1 MGVLPAMEPEKTAVR
16 EPGLDLLRTIAIL
29 LVAFFHMSLEPAPR
43 LLRDIEQCGWMGVD
57 LFFVLSG
64 FLIGSQLLRPY
75 LRNETPSLWVF
86 YLRRAFRVLPA
97 FWAVLL
103 VYALVP
109 GFRERPNL
117 PDFWRFLT
125 FTQNLGL
132 EAPAAFSHAWSLCVE
147 EHFYL
152 LCPILVLWLMRRP
165 SLGKTVAVAATIF
178 ILGLIVRST
187 IWAHYLGPI
196 VHDPKS
202 ERLFIIRYWGMIYF
216 PTYAR
221 LDGLLVGV
229 LLAGIRVFRPAWWSY
244 AMARRTGVF
253 VIASVLL
260 ALAVWSC
267 WEIYSVSA
275 VVWGFPLVALG
286 FGFLVVAAAGM
297 RFHVPCATLGAT
309 LAYSTYL
316 THKAV
321 MHLDRV
327 YLGNL
332 LSVNWAVSLAVY
344 SASSLIVASV
354 LYLCIERPFL
364 RMRERIINAMRARKS
379 ALTPASGLAE
389 S

>member
-1 MGVLPAMEPEKTAVR
+1 MANLATIEQERKAAR
-16 EPGLDLLRTIAIL
+16 EPGLDLLRSLAIL
-29 LVAFFHMSLEPAPR
+29 LVALYHMSLDPA
-43 LLRDIEQCGWMGVD
+43 LAVLSVIEQCGWMGVD

-75 LRNETPSLWVF
+75 LRNETPSLWAF
-86 YLRRAFRVLPA
+86 YLKRAFRVLPA
-97 FWAVLL
+97 FWVVLL
-103 VYALVP
+103 VYVLVP

-117 PDFWRFLT
+117 PDAWRFLT

-152 LCPILVLWLMRRP
+152 VCPILVLWLMRKP
-165 SLGKTVAVAATIF
+165 SLRKAIAVAAAIF
-178 ILGLIVRST
+178 ISGLIVRWM

-196 VHDPKS
+196 AGDPKN
-202 ERLFIIRYWGMIYF
+202 EHLFIVRYWGMIYF

-229 LLAGIRVFRPAWWSY
+229 LLAGIRIFRPAWWSY
-244 AMARRTGVF
+244 AMARRILVF
-253 VIASVLL
+253 VIAAILL

-275 VVWGFPLVALG
+275 VIWGFPLIALG
-286 FGFLVVAAAGM
+286 FGFLVMAAAGLQL
-297 RFHVPCATLGAT
+297 RIPGATFGAT

-332 LSVNWAVSLAVY
+332 LSINWFVSLAIYAV
-344 SASSLIVASV
+344 SSLIVASV
-354 LYLCIERPFL
+354 LYLCVEGPFL
-364 RMRERIINAMRARKS
+364 RLRERIISAIRARKS
-379 ALTPASGLAE
+379 APATAPGLADV
-389 S
+389 

>member
-1 MGVLPAMEPEKTAVR
+1 MANLGTIEQERKAAR
-16 EPGLDLLRTIAIL
+16 EPGLDLLRSLAIL
-29 LVAFFHMSLEPAPR
+29 LVALFHMSLETAPEG
-43 LLRDIEQCGWMGVD
+43 LRVIQQCGWMGVD

-75 LRNETPSLWVF
+75 LRNEKPSLWTF

-97 FWAVLL
+97 FWVVLL
-103 VYALVP
+103 VYVLVP

-117 PDFWRFLT
+117 PDVWRFLS

-152 LCPILVLWLMRRP
+152 FFPILVLWLMRKP
-165 SLGKTVAVAATIF
+165 SLGKAIGVATTIF
-178 ILGLIVRST
+178 VAGLIVRWV

-196 VHDPKS
+196 ADDS
-202 ERLFIIRYWGMIYF
+202 NNERLFIVRYWGMIYF

-229 LLAGIRVFRPAWWSY
+229 LLAGIRIFRPAWWSY
-244 AMARRTGVF
+244 AMARRARVF
-253 VIASVLL
+253 VIASILL
-260 ALAVWSC
+260 GLAIWSC

-275 VVWGFPLVALG
+275 VVWGFPLIAFG
-286 FGFLVVAAAGM
+286 FGFLLVAVAGLPV
-297 RFHVPCATLGAT
+297 RIPGATIGAT

-332 LSVNWAVSLAVY
+332 LSVNWFVSLVIYAVSC
-344 SASSLIVASV
+344 LIVASA
-354 LYLCIERPFL
+354 LYLCIEGPFL
-364 RMRERIINAMRARKS
+364 RLRERIISPIRAPKS
-379 ALTPASGLAE
+379 ALATAPGLVE

>member
-1 MGVLPAMEPEKTAVR
+1 MANLGTIEQERKAAR
-16 EPGLDLLRTIAIL
+16 EPGLDLLRSLAIL
-29 LVAFFHMSLEPAPR
+29 LVALFHMSLETAPEG
-43 LLRDIEQCGWMGVD
+43 LRVIQQCGWMGVD

-75 LRNETPSLWVF
+75 LRNEKPSLWTF

-97 FWAVLL
+97 FWVVLL
-103 VYALVP
+103 VYVLVP

-117 PDFWRFLT
+117 PDVWRFLT

-152 LCPILVLWLMRRP
+152 FFPILVLWLMRKP
-165 SLGKTVAVAATIF
+165 SLGKAIGVATTIF
-178 ILGLIVRST
+178 VAGLIVRWV

-196 VHDPKS
+196 ADDS
-202 ERLFIIRYWGMIYF
+202 NNERLFIVRYWGMIYF

-229 LLAGIRVFRPAWWSY
+229 LLAGIRIFRPAWWSY
-244 AMARRTGVF
+244 AMARRTLVF
-253 VIASVLL
+253 VIAAILL
-260 ALAVWSC
+260 GLAVWSC

-275 VVWGFPLVALG
+275 VVWGFPLIAFG
-286 FGFLVVAAAGM
+286 FGFLLVAVAGLPV
-297 RFHVPCATLGAT
+297 RIPGATIGAT

-332 LSVNWAVSLAVY
+332 LSVNWFVSLAIYAV
-344 SASSLIVASV
+344 SSLIVASV
-354 LYLCIERPFL
+354 LYLCIEGPFL
-364 RMRERIINAMRARKS
+364 RLRERIVSPIRARKS
-379 ALTPASGLAE
+379 PPATAPGLAE
-389 S
+389 F

>member
-1 MGVLPAMEPEKTAVR
+1 MANLGAIEQDRKAAR
-16 EPGLDLLRTIAIL
+16 EPGLDLLRSLAIL
-29 LVAFFHMSLEPAPR
+29 LVALYHMSLEPAPR
-43 LLRDIEQCGWMGVD
+43 VLRVVEQCGWMGVD

-64 FLIGSQLLRPY
+64 FLIGSQLFRPY
-75 LRNETPSLWVF
+75 LRNEKPLLWAF

-97 FWAVLL
+97 FWVVLL
-103 VYALVP
+103 VYVLVP

-117 PDFWRFLT
+117 PDVWRFLT

-152 LCPILVLWLMRRP
+152 FFPILVLWLMRKP
-165 SLGKTVAVAATIF
+165 SLGKAIAVAATIF
-178 ILGLIVRST
+178 VAGLIVRWL

-196 VHDPKS
+196 ADDS
-202 ERLFIIRYWGMIYF
+202 NNERLFVVRYWGMIYF

-221 LDGLLVGV
+221 LDGLSIGV
-229 LLAGIRVFRPAWWSY
+229 LLAGIRIFRPAWWSY
-244 AMARRTGVF
+244 AMARRALVF
-253 VIASVLL
+253 VIASILL
-260 ALAVWSC
+260 GLAIWLC
-267 WEIYSVSA
+267 WDIYSVSA
-275 VVWGFPLVALG
+275 VIWGFPLIAFG
-286 FGFLVVAAAGM
+286 FGFLMVAAAGL
-297 RFHVPCATLGAT
+297 RFRIPGATIGAT

-332 LSVNWAVSLAVY
+332 LNVNWFVSLAIYAV
-344 SASSLIVASV
+344 SSLIVASV
-354 LYLCIERPFL
+354 LYLCIEGPFL
-364 RMRERIINAMRARKS
+364 RLRERIVSPIRARKWPL
-379 ALTPASGLAE
+379 ATASGLAE

>member
-1 MGVLPAMEPEKTAVR
+1 MANLGTIEQERKAAR
-16 EPGLDLLRTIAIL
+16 EPGLDLLRSLAIL
-29 LVAFFHMSLEPAPR
+29 LVALFHMSLETAPEG
-43 LLRDIEQCGWMGVD
+43 LRVIQQCGWMGVD

-75 LRNETPSLWVF
+75 LRNEKPSLWTF

-97 FWAVLL
+97 FWVVLL
-103 VYALVP
+103 VYVLVP

-117 PDFWRFLT
+117 PDVWRFLT

-152 LCPILVLWLMRRP
+152 FFPILVLWLMRKP
-165 SLGKTVAVAATIF
+165 SLGKATGVAATI
-178 ILGLIVRST
+178 LVAGLIVRWM
-187 IWAHYLGPI
+187 IWAHYLAPI
-196 VHDPKS
+196 ADDS
-202 ERLFIIRYWGMIYF
+202 NNERLFIVRYWGMLYF

-229 LLAGIRVFRPAWWSY
+229 LLAGIRIFRPGWWSY
-244 AMARRTGVF
+244 AMARRALVF
-253 VIASVLL
+253 VVASILL
-260 ALAVWSC
+260 GLAIWSC

-275 VVWGFPLVALG
+275 VVWGFPLIAFG
-286 FGFLVVAAAGM
+286 FGFLLVAVAGLPV
-297 RFHVPCATLGAT
+297 RIPGATIGAT

-332 LSVNWAVSLAVY
+332 LSVNWFVSLVIYAVSC
-344 SASSLIVASV
+344 LIVASA
-354 LYLCIERPFL
+354 LYLCIEGPFL
-364 RMRERIINAMRARKS
+364 RLRERIISPIRAPKS
-379 ALTPASGLAE
+379 ALATAPGLVE

>member
-1 MGVLPAMEPEKTAVR
+1 MASFGTIDQEKKAAR
-16 EPGLDLLRTIAIL
+16 EPGLDLLRSLAIL
-29 LVAFFHMSLEPAPR
+29 LVALFHMSLEPAPEV
-43 LLRDIEQCGWMGVD
+43 LRVIQQCGWMGVY

-75 LRNETPSLWVF
+75 LRNEKPSLWTF

-97 FWAVLL
+97 FWVVLL
-103 VYALVP
+103 VYVLVP

-117 PDFWRFLT
+117 PDVWWFLS

-152 LCPILVLWLMRRP
+152 FFPILVLWLMRKP
-165 SLGKTVAVAATIF
+165 SLGKAIGVAATIF
-178 ILGLIVRST
+178 VAGLIIRWM
-187 IWAHYLGPI
+187 IWAHYLAPI
-196 VHDPKS
+196 ADDS
-202 ERLFIIRYWGMIYF
+202 NNERLFIVRYWGMIYF

-229 LLAGIRVFRPAWWSY
+229 LLAGIRIFRPAWWSY
-244 AMARRTGVF
+244 AMARRARVF
-253 VIASVLL
+253 VIASILL
-260 ALAVWSC
+260 GLAIWSC

-275 VVWGFPLVALG
+275 VVWGFPLIAFG
-286 FGFLVVAAAGM
+286 FGFLLVAVAGLPV
-297 RFHVPCATLGAT
+297 RIPGATIGAT

-332 LSVNWAVSLAVY
+332 LSVNWFVSLVTYAG
-344 SASSLIVASV
+344 SCLIVASV
-354 LYLCIERPFL
+354 LYLCIEGPFL
-364 RMRERIINAMRARKS
+364 RLRERIISPIRARKP
-379 ALTPASGLAE
+379 ALATAPGLVE

>member
-1 MGVLPAMEPEKTAVR
+1 MANLGAIEQDRKAAR
-16 EPGLDLLRTIAIL
+16 EPGLDLLRSLAIL
-29 LVAFFHMSLEPAPR
+29 LVALFHMSLEPAPEA
-43 LLRDIEQCGWMGVD
+43 LVVAKQCGWMGVD

-75 LRNETPSLWVF
+75 LHNKQPSLWAF

-97 FWAVLL
+97 FLVVLF
-103 VYALVP
+103 VYVLVP

-117 PDFWRFLT
+117 PDVWRFLT

-152 LCPILVLWLMRRP
+152 FFPILVLWLMRKP
-165 SLGKTVAVAATIF
+165 SLGKAIAVAATIF
-178 ILGLIVRST
+178 IAGLIVRWM

-196 VHDPKS
+196 ADDSKNEH
-202 ERLFIIRYWGMIYF
+202 LFIVRYWGMIYF

-229 LLAGIRVFRPAWWSY
+229 LLATIRIFRPGWWSY
-244 AMARRTGVF
+244 AMARRGLVF
-253 VIASVLL
+253 VMASILL
-260 ALAVWSC
+260 GLAIWSC

-275 VVWGFPLVALG
+275 VIWGFPLIALG
-286 FGFLVVAAAGM
+286 FGFLVVAVTGLQF
-297 RFHVPCATLGAT
+297 RVPGATIGAT

-332 LSVNWAVSLAVY
+332 LNVNWFVSLAIYAV
-344 SASSLIVASV
+344 SSLIVASA
-354 LYLCIERPFL
+354 LYLCVEGPFL
-364 RMRERIINAMRARKS
+364 RLRERIISVIHARKS
-379 ALTPASGLAE
+379 ALATAPGLAE

>member
-1 MGVLPAMEPEKTAVR
+1 MANLGTIEQERKAAR
-16 EPGLDLLRTIAIL
+16 EPGLDLLRSLAIL
-29 LVAFFHMSLEPAPR
+29 LVALFHMSLETAPEG
-43 LLRDIEQCGWMGVD
+43 LRVIQQCGWMGVD

-64 FLIGSQLLRPY
+64 FLISSQLLRPY
-75 LRNETPSLWVF
+75 LRNEKPSLWTF

-97 FWAVLL
+97 FWVVLL
-103 VYALVP
+103 VYVLVP

-117 PDFWRFLT
+117 PDVWRFLT

-152 LCPILVLWLMRRP
+152 FFPILVLWLMRKP
-165 SLGKTVAVAATIF
+165 SLGKATGVAATIF
-178 ILGLIVRST
+178 VAGLIVRWM
-187 IWAHYLGPI
+187 IWAHYLAPI
-196 VHDPKS
+196 ADDS
-202 ERLFIIRYWGMIYF
+202 NNERLFIVRYWGMLYF

-229 LLAGIRVFRPAWWSY
+229 LLAGIRIFRPGWWSY
-244 AMARRTGVF
+244 AMARRALVF
-253 VIASVLL
+253 VVASILL
-260 ALAVWSC
+260 GLAIWSC

-275 VVWGFPLVALG
+275 VVWGFPLIAFG
-286 FGFLVVAAAGM
+286 FGFLLVAVAGLPV
-297 RFHVPCATLGAT
+297 RIPGATIGAT

-332 LSVNWAVSLAVY
+332 LSVNWFVSLVIYAVSC
-344 SASSLIVASV
+344 LIVASA
-354 LYLCIERPFL
+354 LYLCIEGPFL
-364 RMRERIINAMRARKS
+364 RLRERIISPIRAPKS
-379 ALTPASGLAE
+379 ALATAPGLVE

>member
-1 MGVLPAMEPEKTAVR
+1 MANLGTIEQERKAAR
-16 EPGLDLLRTIAIL
+16 EPGLDLLRSLAIL
-29 LVAFFHMSLEPAPR
+29 LVALFHMSLETAPEG
-43 LLRDIEQCGWMGVD
+43 LRVIQQCGWMGVD

-75 LRNETPSLWVF
+75 LRNEKPSLWTF

-97 FWAVLL
+97 FWVVLL
-103 VYALVP
+103 VYVLVP

-117 PDFWRFLT
+117 PDVWRFLT

-152 LCPILVLWLMRRP
+152 FFPILVLWLMRKP
-165 SLGKTVAVAATIF
+165 SLGKATGVAATIF
-178 ILGLIVRST
+178 VAGLIVRWM
-187 IWAHYLGPI
+187 IWAHYLAPI
-196 VHDPKS
+196 ADDS
-202 ERLFIIRYWGMIYF
+202 NNERLFIVRYWGMLYF

-229 LLAGIRVFRPAWWSY
+229 LLAGIRIFRPGWWSY
-244 AMARRTGVF
+244 AMARRALVF
-253 VIASVLL
+253 VVASILL
-260 ALAVWSC
+260 GLAIWSC

-275 VVWGFPLVALG
+275 VVWGFPLIAFG
-286 FGFLVVAAAGM
+286 FGFLLVAVAGLPV
-297 RFHVPCATLGAT
+297 RIPGATIGAT

-332 LSVNWAVSLAVY
+332 LSVNWFVSLVIYAVSC
-344 SASSLIVASV
+344 LIVASA
-354 LYLCIERPFL
+354 LYLCIEGPFL
-364 RMRERIINAMRARKS
+364 RLRERIISPIRAPKS
-379 ALTPASGLAE
+379 ALATAPGLVE

>member
-1 MGVLPAMEPEKTAVR
+1 MANLGAIEPGRKAAR
-16 EPGLDLLRTIAIL
+16 EPGLDLLRSLAIL
-29 LVAFFHMSLEPAPR
+29 LVALFHMPLERAPEV
-43 LLRDIEQCGWMGVD
+43 LGVAEQCGWMGVD

-75 LRNETPSLWVF
+75 LHNKKPLLWAF

-97 FWAVLL
+97 FWVVLF
-103 VYALVP
+103 VYVLVP
-109 GFRERPNL
+109 GFREQPNL
-117 PDFWRFLT
+117 PELWRFLT

-152 LCPILVLWLMRRP
+152 FFPILVLWLMRKP
-165 SLGKTVAVAATIF
+165 SLGKAIAVAATIF
-178 ILGLIVRST
+178 IAGLIVRWI

-196 VHDPKS
+196 AGDSKNEH
-202 ERLFIIRYWGMIYF
+202 LFIVRYWGMIYF

-229 LLAGIRVFRPAWWSY
+229 LLAGIRIFRPDWWSY
-244 AMARRTGVF
+244 AMARRGRVF
-253 VIASVLL
+253 VMASILL
-260 ALAVWSC
+260 GLAIWSC
-267 WEIYSVSA
+267 WDLYSVSA
-275 VVWGFPLVALG
+275 VIWGFPLIALG
-286 FGFLVVAAAGM
+286 FGFLVVAVAGLQF
-297 RFHVPCATLGAT
+297 RVPGATIGAT

-332 LSVNWAVSLAVY
+332 LSVNWLVSLAIYAV
-344 SASSLIVASV
+344 SSLIVALA
-354 LYLCIERPFL
+354 LYLCVEGPFL
-364 RMRERIINAMRARKS
+364 RLRERIISAIRARKS
-379 ALTPASGLAE
+379 ALATAPGLAG

>member
-1 MGVLPAMEPEKTAVR
+1 MGILEASEQERKAAR
-16 EPGLDLLRTIAIL
+16 DPGLDLLRSLAIL
-29 LVAFFHMSLEPAPR
+29 LVVLYHMSLEPAPEV
-43 LLRDIEQCGWMGVD
+43 LRIVEQCGWMGVD

-64 FLIGSQLLRPY
+64 FLIGSQLFRPY
-75 LRNETPSLWVF
+75 LRQEKPSLWGF

-97 FWAVLL
+97 FWVVLI
-103 VYALVP
+103 VYVLVP

-117 PDFWRFLT
+117 PDVWRFLT

-152 LCPILVLWLMRRP
+152 FFPILVLWLMRKP
-165 SLGKTVAVAATIF
+165 SLGKAIALAATV
-178 ILGLIVRST
+178 LVAGLMVRWM
-187 IWAHYLGPI
+187 IWAHDLGPI
-196 VHDPKS
+196 ADDS
-202 ERLFIIRYWGMIYF
+202 NNDRLFIVRYWGMIYF

-244 AMARRTGVF
+244 AIARRGLVF
-253 VIASVLL
+253 VVASILL
-260 ALAVWSC
+260 GLAVWSC

-275 VVWGFPLVALG
+275 VIWGFPLIAFG
-286 FGFLVVAAAGM
+286 FGLLVVAATGL
-297 RFHVPCATLGAT
+297 RVRVPGATVGAT

-332 LSVNWAVSLAVY
+332 LSVNWFVSLAIY
-344 SASSLIVASV
+344 GLSSLIVASV
-354 LYLCIERPFL
+354 LYLCLEGPFL
-364 RMRERIINAMRARKS
+364 RLRERIISPTRGRKS
-379 ALTPASGLAE
+379 ALATAPGLAE